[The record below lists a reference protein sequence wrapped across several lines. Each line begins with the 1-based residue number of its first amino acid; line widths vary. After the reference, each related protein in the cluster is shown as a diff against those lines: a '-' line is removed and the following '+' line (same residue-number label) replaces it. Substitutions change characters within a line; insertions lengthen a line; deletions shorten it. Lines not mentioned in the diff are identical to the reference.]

1 MKKILF
7 FSLLS
12 FCLNVHAL
20 NWKKVLVDRSGDS
33 YYVDVD
39 NIKKKNGLLYYS
51 RLEDFLKPKNGNF
64 SFIRKFKV
72 DCIKKKTNV
81 VERYFLQST
90 NG

>member
-7 FSLLS
+7 FTLIC

-20 NWKKVLVDRSGDS
+20 NWKKVLVDRSDS

-64 SFIRKFKV
+64 SFIRKFEV
-72 DCIKKKTNV
+72 DFVKKN
-81 VERYFLQST
+81 EY
-90 NG
+90 G